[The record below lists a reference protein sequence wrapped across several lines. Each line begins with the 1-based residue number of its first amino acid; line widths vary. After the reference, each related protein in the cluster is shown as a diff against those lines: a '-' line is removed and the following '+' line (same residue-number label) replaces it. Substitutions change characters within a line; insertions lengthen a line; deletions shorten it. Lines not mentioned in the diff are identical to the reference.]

1 MFGRR
6 ERKGAA
12 RVEPDEQQAAP
23 SLPDAVGNR
32 LFWAAPLRCCLCL
45 LPFRGS
51 RGSVVYS
58 YAIVVL
64 RERVRLLVLAARN
77 ATASRHWARGV
88 IHGPPVEAPPS
99 LLPLPRCTCM
109 RGECRCESLHRTR
122 CRRHCG
128 VPVWL
133 HGIHEVISGHWL
145 SRRRL
150 RSQPKF
156 VGPAP
161 NSTLEH
167 SRRLMLLNESRIQ
180 MASSAAN
187 SRAEGA
193 LRRVRAS
200 HAMLFGARHQ
210 CGFLQL
216 RGCARKMT

>member
-1 MFGRR
+1 LFGRR

-109 RGECRCESLHRTR
+109 QFGFMAFMRSSQDTGSRGGGFARSQSLLVLRPTARSNTAAASCSSTNRAYKWRVPQLTAGQRALCGESGPATR
-122 CRRHCG
+122 CCLA
-128 VPVWL
+128 PV
-133 HGIHEVISGHWL
+133 IN
-145 SRRRL
+145 
-150 RSQPKF
+150 
-156 VGPAP
+156 A
-161 NSTLEH
+161 
-167 SRRLMLLNESRIQ
+167 
-180 MASSAAN
+180 ASS
-187 SRAEGA
+187 SFEVA
-193 LRRVRAS
+193 L
-200 HAMLFGARHQ
+200 AR
-210 CGFLQL
+210 
-216 RGCARKMT
+216 